1 MSLED
6 LFGPQPDEPERPA
19 GREGR
24 EQRAPREPRP
34 TREPKPP
41 REPRQPKPPREPRT
55 PGGGGGSRMTLIL
68 GIVAAVLAVAV
79 VAVVGFALT
88 RPSDSAQPAPSAP
101 SVSTDDA
108 SVPASTPSST
118 PSPTTTAAATGVAFS
133 ATGFTLTSAS
143 GQPFTYRWA
152 DEPTAAVAA
161 LTAAFG
167 APPTQRTQA
176 GNGSTLP
183 DYTVYAWNGFSLFE
197 MVPTA
202 TLTRADFSQPAY
214 ALFTANEVG
223 GVPVT
228 AEFGLKIGMS
238 AAEVRALTPAP
249 ASETP
254 RPSGSIRFA
263 FDPQRSSF
271 KNGTPSYSVFADT
284 DGADGPVGTI
294 LYFYAPQ

>member
-19 GREGR
+19 GRE
-24 EQRAPREPRP
+24 AREPRP
-34 TREPKPP
+34 PREPKPP
-41 REPRQPKPPREPRT
+41 REPRPSREPRPPREPRT
-55 PGGGGGSRMTLIL
+55 PGGGGGSRTTLIL
-68 GIVAAVLAVAV
+68 GIVAGVLAVAV
-79 VAVVGFALT
+79 IAVVGFALT
-88 RPSDSAQPAPSAP
+88 RPSDSAQPATSAP
-101 SVSTDDA
+101 AVSTDDA
-108 SVPASTPSST
+108 SVPASTPAPT
-118 PSPTTTAAATGVAFS
+118 PSPTSTAAATGVAFS
-133 ATGFTLTSAS
+133 ATGFTLTAGT

-152 DEPTAAVAA
+152 DEPAAAVAA

-176 GNGSTLP
+176 GDGSTLP
-183 DYTVYAWNGFSLFE
+183 DYTVYTWNGFSLFE

-214 ALFTANEVG
+214 ALFTSNEVG
-223 GVPVT
+223 GVPIT
-228 AEFGLKIGMS
+228 AEFGVKIGMS

>member
-34 TREPKPP
+34 AREPKPP

-101 SVSTDDA
+101 SVPTDDA